1 MERWIEQLMSDWG
14 YIGVAFL
21 IALENLFPPIPSEF
35 ILTFGGFMTTRTSMT
50 VVGVIIASTIGSV
63 FGAICLYMIGKLVRL
78 SVLKRFLSG
87 RIGFILRLKPS
98 DVDKAM
104 VWFQKHGLLTVFFC
118 RFVPVIR
125 SLISIPAGVARMNM
139 TLFLVYTTLGSLIW
153 NTVLICLG
161 AWAGDNWE
169 NILATFDSVK
179 YYIFIPVAIIVAYY
193 GYKFVQ
199 SRKYMD

>member
-1 MERWIEQLMSDWG
+1 MEQWIEQLMSDWG

-50 VVGVIIASTIGSV
+50 IVGVIIASTIGSV
-63 FGAICLYMIGKLVRL
+63 FGAICLYMVGKLVRL

-87 RIGFILRLKPS
+87 RMGLILRLKPS

-169 NILATFDSVK
+169 SILATFDSVK
-179 YYIFIPVAIIVAYY
+179 YYIFIPVAIIVVYY

-199 SRKYMD
+199 SRKHMD

>member
-1 MERWIEQLMSDWG
+1 MEQWIEQLMSDWG

-50 VVGVIIASTIGSV
+50 IVGVIIASTIGSV
-63 FGAICLYMIGKLVRL
+63 FGAICLYMVGKLVRL
-78 SVLKRFLSG
+78 SVLKRLLSG
-87 RIGFILRLKPS
+87 RMGLILRLKPS

-169 NILATFDSVK
+169 SILATFDSVK
-179 YYIFIPVAIIVAYY
+179 YYIFIPVAIIVVYY

-199 SRKYMD
+199 SRKHMD

>member
-1 MERWIEQLMSDWG
+1 MEQWIEQLMSDWG

-63 FGAICLYMIGKLVRL
+63 FGAICLYMVGKLVRL

-87 RIGFILRLKPS
+87 RMGLILRLKPS

-169 NILATFDSVK
+169 SILATFDSVK

-199 SRKYMD
+199 SRKHMD